1 MNITLNSE
9 QIEFIQQ
16 KLKTGRYQ
24 NANEVIVEAFR
35 LLEEQDRIY
44 QTWREETQ
52 EKVDIAIEE
61 IRRGEGIDGEIV
73 VNQLKEKL
81 RQYRQKQV

>member
-9 QIEFIQQ
+9 QTEFIQE

-24 NANEVIVEAFR
+24 NANEVIVKAFR
-35 LLEEQDRIY
+35 LLEEEDRIY
-44 QTWREETQ
+44 QTWVEETQ
-52 EKVDIAIEE
+52 KKVDIAIEE
-61 IRRGEGIDGEIV
+61 IERGEVIDGEIV

-81 RQYRQKQV
+81 RQYRQK